1 MIKDYRNL
9 SDYDKD
15 KIEEFYYKNKEYKF
29 SELAKALN
37 VSKRSVSRVLT
48 ERNINTKRKNR
59 YTLNENYFGNIDS
72 EEKAYIL
79 GL

>member
-29 SELAKALN
+29 SELANALN